1 MLRENLYQN
10 HNHEKLP
17 VLDLYLQEVLIYQ
30 QLQFSQVGAEPDR
43 GFWMVLCNI
52 ALETD
57 SALAAYNY
65 FLTTC
70 KK

>member
-1 MLRENLYQN
+1 
-10 HNHEKLP
+10 
-17 VLDLYLQEVLIYQ
+17 
-30 QLQFSQVGAEPDR
+30 
-43 GFWMVLCNI
+43 MVLCNI